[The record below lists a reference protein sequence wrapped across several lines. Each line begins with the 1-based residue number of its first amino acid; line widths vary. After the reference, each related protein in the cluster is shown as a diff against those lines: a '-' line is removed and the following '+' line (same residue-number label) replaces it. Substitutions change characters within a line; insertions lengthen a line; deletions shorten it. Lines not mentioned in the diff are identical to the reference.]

1 MHLSRH
7 HTNSKAGFTLVEL
20 MVVIVLIGIM
30 TAVIL
35 PGMKGTLEAE
45 LLNSTSRQL
54 VSALRNASNQSITLN
69 VPHRVRFD
77 SSHTKFMIE
86 RRAPITESE
95 TGYLPAKISGNRGEM
110 DSRIRIEIHEQEL
123 ELDENEDYQAES
135 DEAEEQIDLDHIQFN
150 TDGTAQRR
158 EIRLRDRMGFGIA
171 LRINPITSRIKI
183 VELER
188 EL

>member
-1 MHLSRH
+1 MHPSRH
-7 HTNSKAGFTLVEL
+7 HPVGKAGFTLVEL

-77 SSHTKFMIE
+77 SSRSKFMIE
-86 RRAPITESE
+86 RRAPIAESE
-95 TGYLPAKISGNRGEM
+95 TGYLPAKISGSSGEM
-110 DSRIRIEIHEQEL
+110 DPRIRIEIHEQEL
-123 ELDENEDYQAES
+123 ERDENEEYEAAE
-135 DEAEEQIDLDHIQFN
+135 DETEEQVDLDHIQFN

-158 EIRLRDRMGFGIA
+158 EIRLRDRMGFGVA
-171 LRINPITSRIKI
+171 LQINPITSRIK
-183 VELER
+183 VVNLER
-188 EL
+188 EQ